1 MGDRGVQ
8 LLEIAGGQISEL
20 ASLLSTRG
28 NAVLTLPCPGR
39 GRLGDGTVGATALH
53 TADSYRRIAAFL
65 QKTVDARS
73 SSQPASHGRQY
84 RGEDVDLNRLLE
96 QLSEAQGALSSL
108 GGLSDEQLDEVPPA
122 SETRF
127 CDGQRTLEQVLTS
140 LLKHQRHQIEALKAA
155 VT

>member
-1 MGDRGVQ
+1 MGERGAQ
-8 LLEIAGGQISEL
+8 LLEIADGQISEL

-39 GRLGDGTVGATALH
+39 GKLGDGTVGATALH
-53 TADSYRRIAAFL
+53 TADSYRRIAVFL
-65 QKTVDARS
+65 QETVDARS
-73 SSQPASHGRQY
+73 SRYPASHGTHDRAQ
-84 RGEDVDLNRLLE
+84 DVDLNRLLE
-96 QLSEAQGALSSL
+96 RLSEAQGALGSL

-122 SETRF
+122 SEMRF

-140 LLKHQRHQIEALKAA
+140 LLKHQRHQIDALTAA

>member
-1 MGDRGVQ
+1 MGDRAAQ
-8 LLEIAGGQISEL
+8 LLEIADGQISEL
-20 ASLLSTRG
+20 ARLLSTRG

-39 GRLGDGTVGATALH
+39 GKLGDGTVGATALH

-65 QKTVDARS
+65 QETVDARS
-73 SSQPASHGRQY
+73 SSHPASHGRHY
-84 RGEDVDLNRLLE
+84 RADNVDLNRLLE
-96 QLSEAQGALSSL
+96 LLSEAQGALSSL
-108 GGLSDEQLDEVPPA
+108 GGLSDERLDEVPPA

-140 LLKHQRHQIEALKAA
+140 LLRHQHHQIDALKAA